1 MLIIFAFLHEDTIIG
16 ECVATINCTLGNVS
30 VSASTIFHC
39 HFGCKLKSI
48 SSASY
53 IVLHLNVLIHPYTY
67 THFSLN
73 EDTFNSTRDTQK
85 AINPRPQWL
94 CPPMLYI
101 FLHKLNLLKRWQEIF
116 NLILLFQFPYLLKSL
131 LFLIHL
137 FLFHPLKYPIL
148 I

>member
-94 CPPMLYI
+94 CPPSYT
-101 FLHKLNLLKRWQEIF
+101 FFYFFSFFFRN
-116 NLILLFQFPYLLKSL
+116 NILSSDLSQLFS
-131 LFLIHL
+131 IM
-137 FLFHPLKYPIL
+137 IRA